1 MAKCASSEVVLLC
14 FCSQTDQRQM
24 STVGRSLVWE
34 DQFRMIQQMTARQAK
49 TVEVKLPPQLIELRE
64 QSELIDEFDQ
74 IRFGF

>member
-1 MAKCASSEVVLLC
+1 
-14 FCSQTDQRQM
+14 
-24 STVGRSLVWE
+24 
-34 DQFRMIQQMTARQAK
+34 MIQQMTARQAK